1 MESQSRVF
9 PRGVEV
15 WAAGHLGD
23 KSDME
28 WKDMER
34 RDIL

>member
-1 MESQSRVF
+1 MLF

-15 WAAGHLGD
+15 WAAVHFGG

-28 WKDMER
+28 WNGMER